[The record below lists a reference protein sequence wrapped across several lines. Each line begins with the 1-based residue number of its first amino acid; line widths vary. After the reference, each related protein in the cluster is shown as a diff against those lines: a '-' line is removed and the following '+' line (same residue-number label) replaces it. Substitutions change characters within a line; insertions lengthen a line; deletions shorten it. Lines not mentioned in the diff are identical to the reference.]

1 MKKFFSLAIALVA
14 ALAANAQFDYTE
26 TEIYTVKLDQVFT
39 NMVNCQLSQTSAP
52 AEGQVTGKNTIK
64 TVSGG
69 VESSFNMGPNVKW
82 TWTNSKD
89 AQDFAKQYGKYV
101 QPNGKD
107 RVITITAAAGAKV
120 IINVVEA
127 VSATG
132 VTITGISETFDGLE
146 AGANEFTATGN
157 VVITTVD
164 EKPKF
169 SAILIEG
176 GTAVENVEAAV
187 KAQKVIE
194 NGQLIIIKNGVRYNA
209 LGAVVE

>member
-26 TEIYTVKLDQVFT
+26 TEIYTVKLDEVFT
-39 NMVNCQLSQTSAP
+39 NMVNCSCNQTAAP
-52 AEGQVTGKNTIK
+52 GEGQVTGKNEIK
-64 TVSGG
+64 LTTGG
-69 VESSFNMGPNVKW
+69 TEASFNMGAAVKW
-82 TWTNSKD
+82 TYTNS
-89 AQDFAKQYGKYV
+89 QDGAVIAKQYGKYV

-120 IINVVEA
+120 TINVVEA
-127 VSATG
+127 ISKDG
-132 VTITGISETFDGLE
+132 VTITGISEAWNGFE

-157 VVITTVD
+157 VVITTAA

-169 SAILIEG
+169 SAILVEG